1 MSMDEPSRF
10 DETQGSATHAGHE
23 ERDVAFRPVVGGL
36 VGIFLVTV
44 LVFVLVAGVF
54 RYLVQREAETSPAAN
69 PLAGTYGRQLP
80 PEPRLQ
86 SKPVRDL
93 RQFRAT
99 EDAQLNSYGWV
110 DRRAGMVHIPI
121 ARAMELLVQRG
132 LPVRPAAPVPAA
144 AGREQ

>member
-1 MSMDEPSRF
+1 MDEPSRSH
-10 DETQGSATHAGHE
+10 EGQQVAAPRGHE
-23 ERDVAFRPVVGGL
+23 ERDVTFRPVVGGL
-36 VGIFLVTV
+36 VGIFVVTV
-44 LVFVLVAGVF
+44 LVFALVGVVF
-54 RYLVQREAETSPAAN
+54 RYLVHREAEVSPAAN

-86 SKPVRDL
+86 QKPLQDL

-110 DRRAGMVHIPI
+110 DRGAGTARIPI

-132 LPVRPAAPVPAA
+132 LPARPAEAAPPAA
-144 AGREQ
+144 GSER